1 MYTFLNNRNYNNKS
15 TMYIQYLR
23 LYKYSAFFHYRLY
36 KKKKY
41 IYIMKLHLMESFR
54 VWSSWII
61 VIAPIVVIAAIVVFS
76 SE

>member
-1 MYTFLNNRNYNNKS
+1 
-15 TMYIQYLR
+15 
-23 LYKYSAFFHYRLY
+23 
-36 KKKKY
+36 
-41 IYIMKLHLMESFR
+41 MESFR